1 MYLSK
6 LNEKEQEYFLE
17 LAYYVSNY
25 NDKFAD
31 EQKMLINQYRDEMLL
46 FEENY
51 QIRELDLEKI
61 LDVFKESS
69 DENKN
74 AIFLEI
80 MAVILSDNVYDKKE
94 KEVISIIE
102 KELNIP
108 TEKHDLAVNW
118 VKDMQNLYNR
128 ADSFISA

>member
-31 EQKMLINQYRDEMLL
+31 EQKLLINQYRDEMLL

-51 QIRELDLEKI
+51 QIEKLDLEEI
-61 LDVFKESS
+61 LNVFKESS
-69 DENKN
+69 EENKN

-80 MAVILSDNVYDKKE
+80 MSLILSDNVYDKKE

-102 KELNIP
+102 EELNIP
-108 TEKHDLAVNW
+108 SENHDLAVDW
-118 VKDMQNLYNR
+118 VKDMQDLYSR
-128 ADSFISA
+128 ADSFING